1 MLEDLVPKPANSCKV
16 RTIADELDE
25 KDRKIFTEA
34 INNTEAWLA
43 KTLAKE
49 LTKRGLK
56 IVGETIQKHRRGECS
71 C

>member
-1 MLEDLVPKPANSCKV
+1 MLEDLVPKPSSSCKV
-16 RTIADELDE
+16 RNMADELEE
-25 KDRKIFTEA
+25 KDRKIFIEA
-34 INNTEAWLA
+34 INNTEAWLS

-56 IVGETIQKHRRGECS
+56 IVGETIAKHRRGECS

>member
-1 MLEDLVPKPANSCKV
+1 MLEDLVPRPSKSCKV
-16 RTIADELDE
+16 RNIADELE
-25 KDRKIFTEA
+25 KKDRAIFIAAVNDTE
-34 INNTEAWLA
+34 NWLA

-56 IVGETIQKHRRGECS
+56 IVGETIAKHRRGECS